1 MSTKRKIVL
10 LILTGIAVLAV
21 SVFTVFAQDTGTQDW
36 PPFGMMGQGGRGAM
50 MGVGA
55 QMMWDGDTAPMFSA
69 AAQALGIDEQ
79 TLISELQSGKTMA
92 QLAQEN
98 GVNLTTVWSAAQT
111 EMQDHLQA
119 LVQAGTITQV
129 QADAH
134 LSLMQSH
141 WDDMPMFNGQGFGMM
156 GGGMWGNNTQRG
168 MMGRGH

>member
-1 MSTKRKIVL
+1 MSTKRKIILV
-10 LILTGIAVLAV
+10 ILTGIAVLAV
-21 SVFTVFAQDTGTQDW
+21 SAFTVFAQDTGTQDW
-36 PPFGMMGQGGRGAM
+36 PPFGMMGQGRHGAM
-50 MGVGA
+50 MGVGP

-92 QLAQEN
+92 QLAQEK
-98 GVNLTTVWSAAQT
+98 GIDLTAFQSAVQT
-111 EMQDHLQA
+111 QMQA
-119 LVQAGTITQV
+119 LVQAGTITQA

-156 GGGMWGNNTQRG
+156 GGGIWGNNNSPRG
-168 MMGRGH
+168 MMGRGR